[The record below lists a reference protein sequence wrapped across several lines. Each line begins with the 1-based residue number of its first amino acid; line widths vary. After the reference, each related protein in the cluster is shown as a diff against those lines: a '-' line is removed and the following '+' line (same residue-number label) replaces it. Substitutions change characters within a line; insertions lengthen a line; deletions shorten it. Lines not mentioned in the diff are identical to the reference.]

1 MVTLPAIRPAA
12 VDYKSPAHPYTL
24 AVSEA
29 GVEDAR
35 LRGTIAVAAT
45 LRLRYSAIWGR
56 QAAQL
61 HACYQECLSGF
72 LPVELP
78 DEVFVGFEQEK
89 IDQIKAETT
98 DVGLRWFFSAD
109 DGPRPG
115 SSWRFNSIE
124 DVEFTLTAKLRW
136 NAVGPVGDGICP
148 GPGYTFPYVEGSGE
162 FDTGSFPIWSATQ
175 NINPG
180 PGDSFEVT
188 VQLDFSQYVGT
199 LYWSLGPATGLG
211 NNYLPSMLP
220 GPQSGFFCVD
230 APSSPSVVEVLTF
243 TVAADIAEQDVYV
256 LLTLSE
262 LPVGGG
268 IAAGFLLFLNPS

>member
-1 MVTLPAIRPAA
+1 MVTLPAIRPAN
-12 VDYKSPAHPYTL
+12 VDYKPPAHPYTL

-29 GVEDAR
+29 GVEDGR
-35 LRGTIAVAAT
+35 LRGTIAVDAT
-45 LRLRYSAIWGR
+45 LRLRYTAIWGR
-56 QAAQL
+56 EAAEL
-61 HACYQECLSGF
+61 LACYQQTLSGF
-72 LPVELP
+72 LPVDLP

-98 DVGLRWFFSAD
+98 DVGLRWFFSKD
-109 DGPRPG
+109 EGPRP
-115 SSWRFNSIE
+115 STSWRFNSIE

-148 GPGYTFPYVEGSGE
+148 GPGYTFPYVEGSSELDPG
-162 FDTGSFPIWSATQ
+162 TFPQWSATQ
-175 NINPG
+175 STNPG
-180 PGDSFEVT
+180 PGDTFEVT

-199 LYWSLGPATGLG
+199 LYWSLSPATGIG
-211 NNYLPSMLP
+211 NNYVPSMLP

-230 APSSPSVVEVLTF
+230 ATSAPFVVNVLTF

-256 LLTLSE
+256 LFTLSE

-268 IAAGFLLFLNPS
+268 IAFGFLLLLNPA